1 MWEFSSNGTKNIKSK
16 YGSKRELVLSILANP
31 FGIHNNYKN
40 DILVIYSPNM
50 LQLHYYLLGLCN
62 NNDDDKINTYR

>member
-1 MWEFSSNGTKNIKSK
+1 MVQ
-16 YGSKRELVLSILANP
+16 LVLSILANP

-40 DILVIYSPNM
+40 DILVIYSPYM

-62 NNDDDKINTYR
+62 NNDDVIITIRKLISYYHIDHISYQ